1 MPKALVEIKND
12 TAVATTNSTS
22 VRIPKI
28 SEMMKWDKAPMTD
41 EEIAADNAS
50 GNALLKIKNETTT
63 LNSTTNS
70 TIPKISDMM
79 KFDKGPLIVPDNSIA

>member
-1 MPKALVEIKND
+1 METKND
-12 TAVATTNSTS
+12 TTVATTNSTS

-50 GNALLKIKNETTT
+50 GKGALLKIKNETTT
-63 LNSTTNS
+63 LNSTSNS